1 MHRSSID
8 RSRSRQGAAR
18 NTMLSMLCVALF
30 APRVAGT
37 QQSFDRARD
46 RGTGVPISMFGTY
59 VNRGELIIYP
69 FFEYYR
75 DSDAEY
81 SPNEFG
87 FGIDVDF
94 RGRYRAS
101 EGLIFVGYGISDR
114 LAVEIEGAI
123 INARLEKASADTSAM
138 PALIE
143 ESGLGDVEGQ
153 LRWRWSRETDR
164 RPELFSYFETV
175 FPLQKNRVLIGTQ
188 AWEFKLGTG
197 LVRGFRWGTMTLRAA
212 VEYDGAE
219 RSAALGEYA
228 LEYLKRI
235 SPAFLV
241 FAGVEGSEDEV
252 EGITELQLSLR
263 QNVVLKLNNAIGLTS
278 KAADWAPE
286 IGVMFRFR

>member
-8 RSRSRQGAAR
+8 RSRSRQGTTR
-18 NTMLSMLCVALF
+18 NAILSLLCVALF

-59 VNRGELIIYP
+59 VDRGELIIYP

-87 FGIDVDF
+87 FGIDADF

-114 LAVEIEGAI
+114 LTVEIEGAI
-123 INARLEKASADTSAM
+123 INARLEKASDDTSAM

-235 SPAFLV
+235 SPAVLV